1 MTLLRYALAAGSA
14 LLACGCLPGT
24 MAPAHAQDAPPT
36 QAPLIPP
43 SVPRQPVD
51 TSVLP
56 APPGLYE
63 ALGGRERIARVVD
76 RLIDAAIVH
85 PQIGPVFK
93 GVRPRALKDSIAAQ
107 LCVVTG
113 GPCEYEGVSMKDAH
127 ADLRIRRSDF
137 NVLVEL
143 LQAAMDAEGIP
154 FTQQSRLLALLAPMH
169 RDIITVR

>member
-1 MTLLRYALAAGSA
+1 MPILRYTVAACA
-14 LLACGCLPGT
+14 AFLACGGLPGA
-24 MAPAHAQDAPPT
+24 MAPARAQEGPPV

-43 SVPRQPVD
+43 PVPRQPVD

-63 ALGGRERIARVVD
+63 ALGGREGIARVVD
-76 RLIDAAIVH
+76 RLIDAATVH
-85 PQIGPVFK
+85 PQIGPIFK
-93 GVRPRALKDSIAAQ
+93 GVRPRALKDSISAQ
-107 LCVVTG
+107 LCVLSG

-143 LQAAMDAEGIP
+143 LQDAMDAEHIP

-169 RDIITVR
+169 RDVITVR